1 VGLQGTL
8 DTFSLAEILGL
19 LEQARQTGALG
30 VAGPDGHGTLYV
42 TAGRFC
48 AGEAADYSGPVD
60 TREELEVRLIDVCFH
75 LFRFSNGSFEFVPNR
90 TPSWPADRGADIAPV
105 VGRVERILR
114 DWHDTEVF
122 IPSFDI
128 QFELND
134 DNDDETVTLNRSSL
148 KVLALLEG
156 GKSVRAIARE
166 LKCSVIEIAPTVRD
180 LVEQGTV
187 RAAGSTASKE
197 RLHRSDY
204 ETVAD
209 PAQPESDP
217 EPDPAEEAADEAPT
231 PKRGKTRK
239 SAPPPEPELDEVDE
253 VDDEP
258 VVLPSAAIHA
268 VVEPDDPS
276 VEGAHEVVTSVPDPS
291 AELDHDS
298 IERERAQ
305 LAARAG
311 LTDPGPVPDNE
322 PEAGPG
328 PAVPAEEEKASI
340 TTDRGALLRLFSGLR
355 DQN

>member
-48 AGEAADYSGPVD
+48 AGEAADYAGPVE

-75 LFRFSNGSFEFVPNR
+75 LFRFSTGSFEFVPNR
-90 TPSWPADRGADIAPV
+90 TPSWPADRGADIAPI

-114 DWHDTEVF
+114 DWHETEIY
-122 IPSFDI
+122 IPSFDV

-166 LKCSVIEIAPTVRD
+166 LRCSVIEVAPTVRD
-180 LVEQGTV
+180 LVEQGTI
-187 RAAGSTASKE
+187 RAAGSTASKA
-197 RLHRSDY
+197 RLSEKAED
-204 ETVAD
+204 ED
-209 PAQPESDP
+209 
-217 EPDPAEEAADEAPT
+217 AEEAEVEETDQE
-231 PKRGKTRK
+231 
-239 SAPPPEPELDEVDE
+239 PEPPKKASGRREKRSAKREERASELPPDPEDEEDS
-253 VDDEP
+253 
-258 VVLPSAAIHA
+258 VVLSSTAIHA
-268 VVEPDDPS
+268 VEEPDGS
-276 VEGAHEVVTSVPDPS
+276 ETNGSQGVVTSVPDPS
-291 AELDHDS
+291 ADLDRDS

-311 LTDPGPVPDNE
+311 LRDPGPVPDE
-322 PEAGPG
+322 APQDAPEAGPSEDEDKSS
-328 PAVPAEEEKASI
+328 V

-355 DQN
+355 DQS

>member
-30 VAGPDGHGTLYV
+30 VAGPDGQGTLYV

-48 AGEAADYSGPVD
+48 AGEAADYAGPVE

-75 LFRFSNGSFEFVPNR
+75 LFRFSTGSFEFVPNR
-90 TPSWPADRGADIAPV
+90 SPSWPAERGADIAPI

-114 DWHDTEVF
+114 DWHETEIY
-122 IPSFDI
+122 IPSFDV

-166 LKCSVIEIAPTVRD
+166 LKCSVIEVAPTVRD
-180 LVEQGTV
+180 LVEQGTI
-187 RAAGSTASKE
+187 RAAGSTASKA
-197 RLHRSDY
+197 RLSEKVEAED
-204 ETVAD
+204 V
-209 PAQPESDP
+209 
-217 EPDPAEEAADEAPT
+217 EEA
-231 PKRGKTRK
+231 
-239 SAPPPEPELDEVDE
+239 
-253 VDDEP
+253 DDEP
-258 VVLPSAAIHA
+258 EPPKKPAGRRDKARAKREERASELPPDPEDEAEDEAEDESVVLSSAAIHA
-268 VVEPDDPS
+268 LEEPDEPEMNGS
-276 VEGAHEVVTSVPDPS
+276 HEVVTSVPDPS
-291 AELDHDS
+291 AELDRDS

-311 LTDPGPVPDNE
+311 LRDPGPVP
-322 PEAGPG
+322 
-328 PAVPAEEEKASI
+328 EESPQDASEIAPTEDEKASV

-355 DQN
+355 DQS